1 MIIVNINNG
10 IGNQLFQYAA
20 ARALSLEKKQKL
32 FLNTYQLSVPTAKRK
47 LHIDALQIPVNKL
60 NYPFNKLAQNEPFL
74 AFSQKYL
81 TRVVV
86 KESNYFQVAGSMM
99 ILDDFFQ
106 GEQYFAKHKGK
117 ILSELQLK
125 NTTSELRKEIDKIK
139 QLNSVSIHVR
149 RGDYVQ
155 HRSFGLLNLEYYQQA
170 VENISKTVIDPVF
183 VLFSDDMNWVMAN
196 DFFKNLNLFS
206 INFNNFSDMET
217 LMLMSHCKHHIVANS
232 SYSWWG
238 AYLNRSKDKIV
249 MRPKYHWKLTPLN
262 EAIYYPS
269 EWLAIHNGFS

>member
-20 ARALSLEKKQKL
+20 ARALSLEKKHKL
-32 FLNTYQLSVPTAKRK
+32 FLNTYQLSVPASKRK
-47 LHIDALQIPVNKL
+47 LHIDALQIPFNKL
-60 NYPFNKLAQNEPFL
+60 TYPFSKLAQNEPIL

-86 KESNYFQVAGSMM
+86 KESNYFRADGLMM
-99 ILDDFFQ
+99 ILDDYFQ
-106 GEQYFAKHKGK
+106 GEQYFEKHKGK
-117 ILSELQLK
+117 ILGELKLK
-125 NTTSELRKEIDKIK
+125 KTTSELQKEIDKIK
-139 QLNSVSIHVR
+139 QLNSVSIHIR

-155 HRSFGLLNLEYYQQA
+155 HRRFGLLNLEYYQQA
-170 VENISKTVIDPVF
+170 VENISKTVTDPVF
-183 VLFSDDMNWVMAN
+183 VLFSDDLNWVMSN
-196 DFFKNLNLFS
+196 DFFKNLNLFP

-217 LMLMSHCKHHIVANS
+217 LMLMSNCKHHIVANS

-269 EWLAIHNGFS
+269 EWLAIYNGFS